1 MVILKTWRL
10 AAWSA
15 AAAVCAAL
23 VFPAMLVP
31 ARTHASGPSGTVSW
45 AVPADPNELK
55 AVRQQISLFHT
66 THPTITVKLIQIP
79 NNLDYDT
86 KVGTLIAGGA
96 PPDIYASGDVILP
109 TLFTKGYAK
118 NLTPY
123 ITRDHYSTN
132 DFFQEEFRYFESKGN
147 VYALSTT
154 VVDSG
159 IMRGQTLYPLRR
171 FPRSPNVV
179 PDDAH
184 SRSRGRLDA

>member
-15 AAAVCAAL
+15 AGAVCAAL

-147 VYALSTT
+147 VYALSDNWDTQ
-154 VVDSG
+154 V
-159 IMRGQTLYPLRR
+159 MY
-171 FPRSPNVV
+171 
-179 PDDAH
+179 
-184 SRSRGRLDA
+184 